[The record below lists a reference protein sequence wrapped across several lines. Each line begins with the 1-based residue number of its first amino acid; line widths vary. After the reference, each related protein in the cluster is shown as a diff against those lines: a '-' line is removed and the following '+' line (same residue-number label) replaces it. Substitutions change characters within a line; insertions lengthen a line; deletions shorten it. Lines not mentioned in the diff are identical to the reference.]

1 MTVAA
6 LLRSPT
12 GQQSSTKTDASLDL
26 VLGQAWAGGF
36 STKSDFARANADAVA
51 EAASRGFITSVN
63 ERGEFGR
70 WWRITKPGLHVL
82 TLARPQCGG

>member
-6 LLRSPT
+6 LLRSPA
-12 GQQSSTKTDASLDL
+12 GQQTTNYIDDALDR
-26 VLGQAWAGGF
+26 VLAQAWAGGF

-51 EAASRGFITSVN
+51 EAASRGFITSGD
-63 ERGEFGR
+63 ERGKFGR

-82 TLARPQCGG
+82 TIVRPQCGG